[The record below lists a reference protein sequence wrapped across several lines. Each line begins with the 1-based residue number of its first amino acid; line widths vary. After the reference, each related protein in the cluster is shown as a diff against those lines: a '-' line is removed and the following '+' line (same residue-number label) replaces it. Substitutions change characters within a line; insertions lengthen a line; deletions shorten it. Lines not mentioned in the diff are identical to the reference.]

1 MSTNPY
7 FDSSFTADQFD
18 QELYDSLVEESIQV
32 HGRDY
37 YYLPRTL
44 SNFNELF
51 GEDVV
56 SVFKAAKKVEM
67 YIENVSGWQGEQQ
80 FISKFG
86 LEIRENASLIVSKRR
101 FKEEIGTAFGLS
113 NPREGDIIIFPK
125 ELDHRI
131 RFFEISY
138 VDAEPVFYQLG
149 DLYSYRLSVRPFD
162 YNGEQFETG
171 ITEIDDYELQYGASE
186 KLELES
192 GTGTFSL
199 GDIITQGNSYT
210 ATVLSFD
217 ENTKELVVTANES
230 ENGTSSSPEFNL
242 PIKSNSGAVW
252 TLKQIIDKTEHI
264 GNSDNDIIDNK
275 NIDLIDDF
283 ESNPFLG

>member
-101 FKEEIGTAFGLS
+101 FKEEIGIAFGLS

-242 PIKSNSGAVW
+242 PIKSNSGATW

>member
-101 FKEEIGTAFGLS
+101 FKEEISAAFGLS

-171 ITEIDDYELQYGASE
+171 ITEIDNYELQYGASE

>member
-101 FKEEIGTAFGLS
+101 FKEEIGKAFGLS

>member
-101 FKEEIGTAFGLS
+101 FKEEIGAAFGLS

-264 GNSDNDIIDNK
+264 GNADNDIIDNK

>member
-101 FKEEIGTAFGLS
+101 FKEEIGKAFGLS

-242 PIKSNSGAVW
+242 PIKSNSGAEW

>member
-101 FKEEIGTAFGLS
+101 FKEEIGAAFGLS

-217 ENTKELVVTANES
+217 KNTKELVVTANES

>member
-101 FKEEIGTAFGLS
+101 FKEEIGAAFGLS

>member
-101 FKEEIGTAFGLS
+101 FKEEIGAAFGLS

-230 ENGTSSSPEFNL
+230 ENGTSSSPDFNL

>member
-101 FKEEIGTAFGLS
+101 FKEEIGIAFGLS

-199 GDIITQGNSYT
+199 GDIITQGNSFVFSSNDN
-210 ATVLSFD
+210 TV
-217 ENTKELVVTANES
+217 
-230 ENGTSSSPEFNL
+230 
-242 PIKSNSGAVW
+242 AV
-252 TLKQIIDKTEHI
+252 
-264 GNSDNDIIDNK
+264 
-275 NIDLIDDF
+275 
-283 ESNPFLG
+283 

>member
-101 FKEEIGTAFGLS
+101 FKEEIGKAFGLS

-252 TLKQIIDKTEHI
+252 TLKQIINKTEHI

>member
-101 FKEEIGTAFGLS
+101 FKEEIGAAFGLS

-230 ENGTSSSPEFNL
+230 ENGTSSSADFNL
-242 PIKSNSGAVW
+242 PIKSNSGAEW
-252 TLKQIIDKTEHI
+252 TLKQIINKTEHI

>member
-101 FKEEIGTAFGLS
+101 FKEEIGVAFGLS

-230 ENGTSSSPEFNL
+230 ENGNSSSPEFNL

-275 NIDLIDDF
+275 NIEEFFKFRF
-283 ESNPFLG
+283 EKFLF

>member
-86 LEIRENASLIVSKRR
+86 LEIRENASLIISKRR
-101 FKEEIGTAFGLS
+101 FKEEIGAAFGLS

-162 YNGEQFETG
+162 YNGEKFETG

-199 GDIITQGNSYT
+199 GDIITQSNSYT

>member
-113 NPREGDIIIFPK
+113 
-125 ELDHRI
+125 
-131 RFFEISY
+131 
-138 VDAEPVFYQLG
+138 
-149 DLYSYRLSVRPFD
+149 
-162 YNGEQFETG
+162 
-171 ITEIDDYELQYGASE
+171 
-186 KLELES
+186 
-192 GTGTFSL
+192 
-199 GDIITQGNSYT
+199 
-210 ATVLSFD
+210 
-217 ENTKELVVTANES
+217 
-230 ENGTSSSPEFNL
+230 
-242 PIKSNSGAVW
+242 
-252 TLKQIIDKTEHI
+252 
-264 GNSDNDIIDNK
+264 
-275 NIDLIDDF
+275 
-283 ESNPFLG
+283 